1 MNTYVIRRR
10 SVGRNRDDLRDV
22 VERSREV
29 GDEMSDDI
37 RWIRSY
43 VVHEQDGSVGTVSV
57 YQASSREKICE
68 HAARV
73 GLPVTEIVDVAET
86 MLVRP
91 DPGAVTV

>member
-1 MNTYVIRRR
+1 MNTYVIRRQ

-29 GDEMSDDI
+29 GDQMSEDI

>member
-10 SVGRNRDDLRDV
+10 SVGRNRDDLRGV

-29 GDEMSDDI
+29 GDQMSEDI

-43 VVHEQDGSVGTVSV
+43 VVHEQDGTVGTVSV
-57 YQASSREKICE
+57 YEASSREKIFE

>member
-1 MNTYVIRRR
+1 MNTYVIRQR

-29 GDEMSDDI
+29 GNQMSEHI

-43 VVHEQDGSVGTVSV
+43 VVRERDGTVGTVSV

-91 DPGAVTV
+91 DPGAFTV

>member
-1 MNTYVIRRR
+1 MNTYVIRRQ

-29 GDEMSDDI
+29 GDQMSEDI

-43 VVHEQDGSVGTVSV
+43 VVHEQDGTVGTVSV
-57 YQASSREKICE
+57 YEASSREKICE

>member
-1 MNTYVIRRR
+1 MNTYVIRRQ

-29 GDEMSDDI
+29 GDEMSEDI

-43 VVHEQDGSVGTVSV
+43 VVHEEDGTVGTVSV

-68 HAARV
+68 HAERV